1 MGEMKVLAKSFD
13 IQGTWQKHTCKKS
26 SSRRTVSIWDSS
38 LEESKGCPDYE
49 INMALSTPI

>member
-13 IQGTWQKHTCKKS
+13 IQGTWQKHTCEKS
-26 SSRRTVSIWDSS
+26 SSRRPVSIWDSS